1 MPPET
6 LPKDIA
12 LPELDAADQGA
23 SLWSDAWRVAC
34 VFGRYGRE
42 ILFGPR

>member
-23 SLWSDAWRVAC
+23 SLWSDAWHRLAKN
-34 VFGRYGRE
+34 
-42 ILFGPR
+42 